1 MHERYEMKTRFEQRG
16 FTLVEMLVVI
26 TILGILMAMM
36 IPAAG
41 MIMKRSKISST
52 KGDAGVVVGTLMKYW
67 TEYNKFPPLT
77 LSVAPAD
84 YVTDKNWVTAMC
96 PPAGSPRTLVNF
108 NQIVFFEAGGG
119 AVASDLLPNGNA
131 NPNAGAFVDAWGNPF
146 MYRVDIDGDGLI
158 TSPNPNESQP
168 IRAQVIAWSAGSD
181 AFYTTFPDDEKVESW
196 DR

>member
-1 MHERYEMKTRFEQRG
+1 MKKG

-67 TEYNKFPPLT
+67 AEYNKFPPLK

-96 PPAGSPRTLVNF
+96 PPVGSPRTLTNF

-119 AVASDLLPNGNA
+119 AVAPDLLPNGEA
-131 NPNAGAFVDAWGNPF
+131 NPNAGAFVDAWGKAF

-181 AFYTTFPDDEKVESW
+181 AEYTTFPDDEKVESW